1 MEYKSGTPSSSYKE
15 MAICPS
21 VVNHA
26 NTGEKTPREQFPETK
41 QKQTSLALIQIQQ
54 ACQRNHPALNFCVS
68 GKHHAFQYL
77 YSTSDFLHFNN
88 QKLQNDKNNC
98 K

>member
-26 NTGEKTPREQFPETK
+26 NTGEKTPREQFPEKK

-54 ACQRNHPALNFCVS
+54 ACQRNHPALNF
-68 GKHHAFQYL
+68 KKPLAIQL
-77 YSTSDFLHFNN
+77 DRR
-88 QKLQNDKNNC
+88 
-98 K
+98 

>member
-1 MEYKSGTPSSSYKE
+1 MLKDTKIKWQILEIIKEMEYKSGTPSSSYKE

-41 QKQTSLALIQIQQ
+41 QKQTSLALIKIQQ
-54 ACQRNHPALNFCVS
+54 ACQRNHIALNF
-68 GKHHAFQYL
+68 KKPLAIQL
-77 YSTSDFLHFNN
+77 YRR
-88 QKLQNDKNNC
+88 
-98 K
+98 